1 MKKFGLLLAL
11 VTISIFASHAQ
22 SEPLAKYRIVDAYE
36 DANTDWRLY
45 IGYTQDDLEKNRYRE
60 EGEGE
65 RNTLMFVNRKSQTY
79 FAIKDNV
86 TDGMTGDYFVDAK
99 FGLDPNGQRPKYIY
113 YSVSAYATDNEV
125 HCYNLVTETC
135 NVVHFG
141 DLIHVLPSGNVVV
154 QCSGFAQDQN
164 GHELPGRG
172 LFDYVVSPTGKVLWK
187 SSIYGQ

>member
-1 MKKFGLLLAL
+1 MKKIGLLLAL

-36 DANTDWRLY
+36 DA
-45 IGYTQDDLEKNRYRE
+45 
-60 EGEGE
+60 
-65 RNTLMFVNRKSQTY
+65 
-79 FAIKDNV
+79 
-86 TDGMTGDYFVDAK
+86 K
-99 FGLDPNGQRPKYIY
+99 FGLDPNGQRPN
-113 YSVSAYATDNEV
+113 SVSAYATDNEV
-125 HCYNLVTETC
+125 HCYNFATETC

-154 QCSGFAQDQN
+154 QGSGFAQDQN

>member
-22 SEPLAKYRIVDAYE
+22 SDPMTNYRIVDSYE
-36 DANTDWRLY
+36 DISTDWRLY
-45 IGYTQDDLEKNRYRE
+45 IGYTPEDIDANRYRE

-99 FGLDPNGQRPKYIY
+99 FGIDPNGSKPKYIY
-113 YSVSAYATDNEV
+113 YSVAAYATDNEV
-125 HCYNLVTETC
+125 HCYTIATEESH
-135 NVVHFG
+135 VIHVG
-141 DLIHVLPSGNVVV
+141 DLNYVLPSGNVVV
-154 QCSGFAQDQN
+154 QCSGFDQDKN
-164 GHELPGRG
+164 GNSLPSRG